1 MEESHPTSS
10 ADITDNHERD
20 CKVTWTHPSH
30 IFQRLIALF
39 LMCLIGFG
47 SYFCFDNPGALQDN
61 FIQDMNLTTS
71 QFVYLYSWYS
81 WPNVVMCFIG
91 GFLIDSVFGIRLGTV
106 IYALL
111 VVLGQI
117 VFAAGAYLNALWI
130 MILGRLIFGIG
141 GESLAV
147 AQNNYA
153 VLWFKGKELNMVFG
167 FQISFAR
174 VGSTV
179 NFVVMEPLY
188 RYVKNQI
195 NVPNYQSLS
204 IVLLI
209 ASLTCVL
216 SLVSA
221 LLLAWQDKRAEKLLH
236 RKTLEATEVVKM
248 SDVWYFPKVF
258 WLVTFIIVFYYT
270 SIFPFVALGKVFFE
284 KKYNFSP
291 DSANLINGIIYIISA
306 ICAPGLGLVIDKTGR
321 NLFWVFLSI
330 LGTLVSHMFLAFTF
344 VNPYIAMFTMGLSY
358 SMLASALWPLI
369 AMVIPE
375 HQMGTAYGIAQSVEN
390 LGLAVVA
397 LLSGIIVDS
406 DGYYMVE
413 LFFCLLLSAALLL
426 TAILWTWDSLSNGIL
441 NMSIKQRN
449 QLESNKTPC
458 AEKQNLLQN
467 NDTNIED

>member
-1 MEESHPTSS
+1 MEENQPSTSS
-10 ADITDNHERD
+10 AIKNNQEND

-47 SYFCFDNPGALQDN
+47 SYFCFDNPGALQDD

-81 WPNVVMCFIG
+81 WPNVIMCFVG
-91 GFLIDSVFGIRLGTV
+91 GFLIDSVFGIRLGTI

-117 VFAAGAYLNALWI
+117 VFAAGAYLNALWV

-179 NFVVMEPLY
+179 NFIVMEPLY
-188 RYVKNQI
+188 RYVKKQI
-195 NVPNYQSLS
+195 SVPNYQSLS
-204 IVLLI
+204 IVLLV
-209 ASLTCVL
+209 ASLTCIL

-236 RKTLEATEVVKM
+236 RKALETTEVVRM

-291 DSANLINGIIYIISA
+291 DSANLINGIIYIISS
-306 ICAPGLGLVIDKTGR
+306 ICAPALGLVIDKTGR

-413 LFFCLLLSAALLL
+413 LFFCLLLSTALLL
-426 TAILWTWDSLSNGIL
+426 TAILWTCDSRNKGIL
-441 NMSIKQRN
+441 NMSINQRN
-449 QLESNKTPC
+449 KIELNKPPC
-458 AEKQNLLQN
+458 PEKQNLLHN
-467 NDTNIED
+467 NDTFNED